1 MKKQRFFKIFTVF
14 LSLLFC
20 LVLLELFL
28 YFENYSKKYLKYPVK
43 IFDKNFSTN
52 DDIETLKYKNNL
64 NIFIGDSFTQGEVCA
79 GSKKDLVSQ
88 LNKLQDNYFYNLG
101 IPNGNPIRY
110 IQLLK
115 NFKPNQLSNVILVL
129 YFNDINLDKSSCY
142 FYQKQKKE
150 LTFYPKI
157 CDSLLSSNEDSSN
170 DTILKKLDNFLENK
184 LKSWLL
190 LREALINISFF
201 KQFYNRSSWVY
212 SFEDAK
218 LEQNKAI
225 LNDILFI
232 KENLKKNNVNFYV
245 TYYPDVNYLE
255 ANNKISNVWNNFIQ
269 IADKNYDI
277 KIYDPWKFFLK
288 NKLSS
293 NMVWSLTDNHPNC
306 DAHLMMAK
314 YINQI
319 ILKN

>member
-150 LTFYPKI
+150 L
-157 CDSLLSSNEDSSN
+157 N
-170 DTILKKLDNFLENK
+170 
-184 LKSWLL
+184 
-190 LREALINISFF
+190 
-201 KQFYNRSSWVY
+201 
-212 SFEDAK
+212 
-218 LEQNKAI
+218 
-225 LNDILFI
+225 
-232 KENLKKNNVNFYV
+232 
-245 TYYPDVNYLE
+245 
-255 ANNKISNVWNNFIQ
+255 
-269 IADKNYDI
+269 
-277 KIYDPWKFFLK
+277 
-288 NKLSS
+288 
-293 NMVWSLTDNHPNC
+293 
-306 DAHLMMAK
+306 
-314 YINQI
+314 
-319 ILKN
+319 